1 MHKIVI
7 AIKRILPT
15 VWGHWENICAM
26 HQILFAAIILISLKG
41 KGYFSCESTLPLFM
55 ANIYFKIKNLLS

>member
-15 VWGHWENICAM
+15 VWGHWENVCAM
-26 HQILFAAIILISLKG
+26 QQILFAAVILIGLKG
-41 KGYFSCESTLPLFM
+41 KGYFTCESTLPLLM
-55 ANIYFKIKNLLS
+55 ANIYFII